1 MSQSWVTHL
10 DEDES
15 SDPSSIPQS
24 LPHLRSAAPERIN
37 DVQITVSNQTNN
49 VSLDVIAE
57 ASRAV
62 SLEAAREKAKV
73 DLAISLEAVRGS
85 QANFIQSI
93 VAMIVSITAS
103 LAGLA
108 AVEDIDGGGSSAF
121 GGMGSAKA
129 VFGFATLL
137 FVCTGLNLS
146 KAIRDR
152 SFADAFTLSLGVG
165 PSVTLK
171 TQLRGSTASLYASI
185 FAMAASLF
193 LAGASIIQ
201 LNGRGTSANHL
212 FVGLAF
218 CLSSTVT
225 VAKVIRDRFDADFL
239 DACSL
244 AAPTL
249 QLVRLMGVSEGL
261 IGGTQAF
268 FYLSLFS
275 ALVSVISVIIVI
287 LLSGLDIGNKIIVS
301 VCVIFLAVASIN
313 ASKMVRDKLDRSRGA
328 AQNTTSWNLITTIS
342 FVIAVI
348 AAAAGSYAACLVGVL
363 SHSMC
368 AFVVTGMCWVLAS
381 VLTFSKVARDY
392 EERSRKL
399 AS

>member
-1 MSQSWVTHL
+1 MSQSWVSHL
-10 DEDES
+10 DEDEA
-15 SDPSSIPQS
+15 SDPSSLPQS
-24 LPHLRSAAPERIN
+24 LPHLRSAPERIN
-37 DVQITVSNQTNN
+37 DIQLIVSNQTNAS
-49 VSLDVIAE
+49 SLDLTAE

-62 SLEAAREKAKV
+62 SPEAAREKVKV
-73 DLAISLEAVRGS
+73 DLAISLEGVRGS
-85 QANFIQSI
+85 QANFIQAI
-93 VAMIVSITAS
+93 IAMIVSITAT

-108 AVEDIDGGGSSAF
+108 AVDDIDGGGSAAV

-146 KAIRDR
+146 KAVRDR
-152 SFADAFTLSLGVG
+152 SFADAFTQALGVG

-212 FVGLAF
+212 FAGLAF

-225 VAKVIRDRFDADFL
+225 VAKVVRDRFDADFL
-239 DACSL
+239 EGCSL
-244 AAPTL
+244 AAPPL
-249 QLVRLMGVSEGL
+249 QLVRIMVVSEGL

-268 FYLSLFS
+268 FYLSLCS

-287 LLSGLDIGNKIIVS
+287 LLSGLDVGNKIIVS

-313 ASKMVRDKLDRSRGA
+313 VSKMVRDKLDRSRGA

-342 FVIAVI
+342 FVIAVV

-381 VLTFSKVARDY
+381 VLTFSKVARDH

-399 AS
+399 AK